1 MIRVSTLTVVRSH
14 DCVVPNLS
22 SYRHP
27 PQDYTRKH
35 PATKQIE
42 LPPLP
47 QIGGALVGARATMI
61 YVLHEAC
68 AIEEACVMVDEEV
81 CYRRG
86 VCHGGRGGVVTR
98 ALPCLRPPAPR
109 PR

>member
-1 MIRVSTLTVVRSH
+1 
-14 DCVVPNLS
+14 
-22 SYRHP
+22 
-27 PQDYTRKH
+27 
-35 PATKQIE
+35 
-42 LPPLP
+42 
-47 QIGGALVGARATMI
+47 MI